1 MALKGSV
8 FAKTRED
15 SVTVSA
21 KVPRS
26 LKNRADHLRDQIQ
39 EIDQELSFDL
49 SLIIRDAIEEAVQ
62 KGEKEISKMKRAQ
75 PKFSGDTQPATGQ
88 PATGEMERA

>member
-26 LKNRADHLRDQIQ
+26 LKNRADTLREQIQ

-49 SLIIRDAIEEAVQ
+49 GLIIRDAIEDAVQ
-62 KGEKEISKMKRAQ
+62 KGEKEISKLKKVQ
-75 PKFSGDTQPATGQ
+75 PRFSASTPEKTGDLENA
-88 PATGEMERA
+88 

>member
-62 KGEKEISKMKRAQ
+62 KGEKEM
-75 PKFSGDTQPATGQ
+75 TQYENFKQ
-88 PATGEMERA
+88 NECYEKHLSQYL